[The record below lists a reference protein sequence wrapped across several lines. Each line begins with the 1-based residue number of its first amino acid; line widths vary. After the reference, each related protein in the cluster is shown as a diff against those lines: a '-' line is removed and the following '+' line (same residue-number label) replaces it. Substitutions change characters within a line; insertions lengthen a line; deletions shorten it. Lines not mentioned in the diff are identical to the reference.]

1 VQGGKKKKTSL
12 DNMPTFLY
20 LCRKFDTIMLH
31 YISFGSGSSGNCS
44 LLFTETSGLLLD
56 AGLGIRT
63 LKKYIKNYNLHL
75 SYINSLLVTH
85 DHADHVKSVGSLSKD
100 YDLPVY
106 STRLVHSGIDRN
118 WCVRGKISP
127 DYVKIIDKGVPFH
140 VGDFSVTAFGVPH
153 DSSDNVG
160 YCITYEGIN
169 FVLMTDI
176 GHLTDEMKEYIG
188 MADYLVIEA
197 DYEEE
202 MLASGPYPEHL
213 KARIRGPY
221 GHQSN
226 SECAIAIAENA
237 TPRLKHVWLCHLSNE
252 NNHPDLAEKTV
263 KQILRSRGIIAG
275 HDAGADFG
283 LDVLKRK
290 TPSEVWDLK

>member
-1 VQGGKKKKTSL
+1 
-12 DNMPTFLY
+12 
-20 LCRKFDTIMLH
+20 MLH

-44 LLFTETSGLLLD
+44 LLFTETSGLLID

-63 LKKYIKNYNLHL
+63 LKKYLKSYNIPFC
-75 SYINSLLVTH
+75 YINSLLVTH

-100 YDLPVY
+100 YELPVY
-106 STRLVHSGIDRN
+106 TTRLVHGGIERN
-118 WCVRGKISP
+118 WCVRNKVAP
-127 DYVKIIDKGVPFH
+127 EYVKVIDKGVPFH
-140 VGDFSVTAFGVPH
+140 IGDFSITAFGVPH

-160 YCITYEGIN
+160 YCITAEGIN
-169 FVLMTDI
+169 FVLMTDM

-188 MADYLVIEA
+188 RADYLVIEA

-202 MLASGPYPEHL
+202 MLARGPYPEHL
-213 KARIRGPY
+213 KTRISGPN

-226 SECAIAIAENA
+226 SACALAIAENA

-263 KQILRSRGIIAG
+263 KQLLRAHGIVAG
-275 HDAGADFG
+275 NEPGADFA

-290 TPSEVWDLK
+290 TPSQVWDLK